1 MQAQNALH
9 QQTQNSRRAAAH
21 CAYCPLAGKC
31 NAYITSA
38 APATQI
44 AVCIYAAAV
53 MHHAAFMCTGTGTGL
68 QCNTA
73 ALHKEMER
81 IAPYAIDAIHAG
93 WLCEETDGGNGFCN
107 DAAAIWQTF
116 MPTPPSTAPQD
127 TDLNAL
133 PY

>member
-9 QQTQNSRRAAAH
+9 QQKQNSRKCGTH

-31 NAYITSA
+31 SAYITQN

-53 MHHAAFMCTGTGTGL
+53 MHHAAFAVTSAGTGL
-68 QCNTA
+68 QCNTT
-73 ALHKEMER
+73 ALQKELAR

-107 DAAAIWQTF
+107 TACEIWQAF
-116 MPTPPSTAPQD
+116 MQEPSKTTAQD